1 MDVHTKIGSTGESV
15 HSCIPFTQYSPLV
28 TGALQSVYSCCLICL
43 QEMALND
50 LVVPIAG
57 DNLYYS

>member
-1 MDVHTKIGSTGESV
+1 MIGSTGEFV
-15 HSCIPFTQYSPLV
+15 HSCVPFTQYSPLV
-28 TGALQSVYSCCLICL
+28 TGALQSVDSWCLIRL

-57 DNLYYS
+57 DNLYYL